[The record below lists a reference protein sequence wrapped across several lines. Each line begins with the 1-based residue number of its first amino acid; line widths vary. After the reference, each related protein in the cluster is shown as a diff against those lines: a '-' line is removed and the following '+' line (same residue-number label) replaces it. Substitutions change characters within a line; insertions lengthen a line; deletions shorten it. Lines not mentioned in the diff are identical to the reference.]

1 MMHMN
6 QAIDEVRAGEAREL
20 VRQGYEPVL
29 KKSRWLL
36 LKRPENLKDSQQ
48 ASLAELLQYNLKS
61 VKSYLLKEQFQCF
74 WEYISPHWA
83 GLFLDTWC
91 TKVLRSR
98 IEPMKKVAR
107 MLRAHRELILNW
119 FRAQKEFSSGIVE
132 GLNAKAKLTTRNAY
146 GFREFKTLEVALYH
160 NLTKLP
166 EPVFTHKF
174 F

>member
-98 IEPMKKVAR
+98 LAANYVCRNSTDENKNEKQKDTIHAISLVIIGSYGKFQT
-107 MLRAHRELILNW
+107 LLIL
-119 FRAQKEFSSGIVE
+119 S
-132 GLNAKAKLTTRNAY
+132 AY
-146 GFREFKTLEVALYH
+146 PELLGSFY
-160 NLTKLP
+160 NL
-166 EPVFTHKF
+166 
-174 F
+174 